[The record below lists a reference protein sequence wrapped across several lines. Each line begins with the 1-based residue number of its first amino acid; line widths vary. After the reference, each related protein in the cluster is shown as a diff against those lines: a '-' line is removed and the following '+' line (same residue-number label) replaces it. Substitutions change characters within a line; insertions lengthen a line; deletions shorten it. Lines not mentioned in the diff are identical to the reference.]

1 MARRVD
7 EGLLSGNQENKE
19 KEKDKQKKKPEKKE
33 PVIRQKKK
41 IKDWREFKRKGLF
54 ERPSGVDMDKLF
66 RKLK

>member
-1 MARRVD
+1 MVRRVD
-7 EGLLSGNQENKE
+7 EGLLSGNRENRE